1 MYKQIIPV
9 LLVNPTHSLQNA
21 SGINVLLKH
30 VLLVIH
36 VAAHVQ
42 IFASSETGGMCSYK
56 VNTASTPTRDLQDL
70 ISIFLLFVT
79 LPFKLV
85 YVFLEIK

>member
-1 MYKQIIPV
+1 MNKQIIPV
-9 LLVNPTHSLQNA
+9 LLVNPTRSLQNA

-42 IFASSETGGMCSYK
+42 IFASMKRVEC
-56 VNTASTPTRDLQDL
+56 VNIKSTQHPLQQ
-70 ISIFLLFVT
+70 
-79 LPFKLV
+79 
-85 YVFLEIK
+85 EICRT